1 MGRGEPNMHV
11 NSPIHCIGAQVCN
24 HSLEAML
31 DVIVNSPAWVASLLA
46 VLLPF
51 RVSHFPSLWFDGVH
65 STSLPT
71 SLHSS
76 MLNTAGLVLYSLCVV
91 CFQTLMDR

>member
-1 MGRGEPNMHV
+1 MHA
-11 NSPIHCIGAQVCN
+11 NTPIHCVGAQVCN
-24 HSLEAML
+24 LSLEAML
-31 DVIVNSPAWVASLLA
+31 DVIVNSPAWVASLLV

-51 RVSHFPSLWFDGVH
+51 RVSLFPPLWFDGFR

-76 MLNTAGLVLYSLCVV
+76 MLNTAGRVLYSLCVV